1 MAKVKEKD
9 YEKYIEKLT
18 EMLLKQQQ
26 TINDLLEAMKE
37 MQKK

>member
-1 MAKVKEKD
+1 MKEKD